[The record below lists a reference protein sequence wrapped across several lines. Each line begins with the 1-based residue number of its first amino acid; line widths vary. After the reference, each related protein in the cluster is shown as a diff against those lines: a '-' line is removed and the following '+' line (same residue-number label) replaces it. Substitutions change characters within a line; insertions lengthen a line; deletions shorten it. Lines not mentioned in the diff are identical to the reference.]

1 LLARSVWVWNII
13 HRQQQRKRPNTMMPL
28 WIVSR
33 SAAVLS
39 LSLVGDILLFQEKV
53 SAFSSVGSS
62 PSRYGG
68 RRTIETGTD
77 KATSSLLLSP
87 HDHRHDDDDA
97 FSYLVLGQDHGR
109 LVNERRSVL
118 MKLGSSSLLSVL
130 LVLPT
135 SAKADDNDDG
145 SKTDNEDLTAS
156 LYNPDGSLKAN
167 VASEATFRTVSF
179 RLSAAAPGEDPQQQ
193 VGAIDGKP
201 NAVSSSSSSSSSI
214 GGVVDENNP
223 AKVVMVSYQLPDT
236 WATDRYETNGQ
247 STCRRITVYR
257 AIMARP
263 TDLAMATKIGVTK
276 VLETARIGLDDKK
289 ADLMS
294 GAVRD
299 GYYDFDLGPYYVAQN
314 ARHAC
319 SRSPLWVP
327 DARS

>member
-1 LLARSVWVWNII
+1 
-13 HRQQQRKRPNTMMPL
+13 
-28 WIVSR
+28 
-33 SAAVLS
+33 
-39 LSLVGDILLFQEKV
+39 
-53 SAFSSVGSS
+53 
-62 PSRYGG
+62 
-68 RRTIETGTD
+68 
-77 KATSSLLLSP
+77 
-87 HDHRHDDDDA
+87 
-97 FSYLVLGQDHGR
+97 
-109 LVNERRSVL
+109 

-135 SAKADDNDDG
+135 SAKADDNDGGG
-145 SKTDNEDLTAS
+145 SKTDDNEDLTAS

-167 VASEATFRTVSF
+167 VASEATFRTISF
-179 RLSAAAPGEDPQQQ
+179 RLSAAAPGGDPQQQ

-214 GGVVDENNP
+214 GGVED
-223 AKVVMVSYQLPDT
+223 KVVMVSYQLPDK

-257 AIMARP
+257 AMMARP
-263 TDLAMATKIGVTK
+263 TDLSMATKIGVTK
-276 VLETARIGLDDKK
+276 ALETARIGLDDKK